1 MACVHWSRLLAV
13 GLAIVVAVRAGRAT
27 ATMSYG
33 PLQLSGSLQAQN
45 LFRHPD
51 ASEWSIT
58 QQRNTARLQL
68 EYKWLR
74 DGKLID
80 KYRVPY
86 LQRSEL
92 FVLYRGVYDSV
103 YDFTPGFI
111 EKNDIHGNV
120 YRRMSL
126 YDYAKKILEPNARR
140 GFAKRKLSLSGLP
153 HGTRAAFRFDSQ
165 LREGYAD
172 IKLRDVPLSIR
183 AGRQQIVWGESDNFR
198 MLDRVNALDLTWH
211 FFQEFPAPAFGWDQ
225 IRRPFWMVKFLYD
238 LGDVWK
244 LSQSYLEWYWNPG
257 DWQPAKQAFLPR
269 PWGLRML
276 DPLDNPID
284 GVFVGGVCGS
294 ERNPHIVQHGPNRG
308 THRCTRLMK
317 GTTLFEQG
325 DWDRD
330 PFDNSQ
336 VGVRYHGV
344 TPQGV
349 EFTLNYFYQ
358 RFSGD
363 DGTNYAPL
371 RGLPNTAPNRVV
383 GQRLLDRGVFP
394 AEYVAPYVHTIGLS
408 ANYSEEQLTQT
419 VFRLETIYDIGIP
432 IFDIAKETTI
442 DAPALPGITKK
453 EMWKGMI
460 GFDRPTWI
468 RAINKKT
475 TVFLTG
481 QFFWHHIVD
490 HPDCEPQRV
499 ALADTR
505 FRRRTGSCLI
515 GALDLPSLV
524 RTGFAKQNES
534 YRDKVREWESLF
546 TLAAF
551 TFYRGG
557 SVVPVVGLA
566 VDWVN
571 QWNMEPFWAVDWV
584 VRDDLVVNLSQR
596 YIVTPR
602 GNSTPIF
609 STWALGG
616 LSSGRSETDLRITY
630 QF

>member
-1 MACVHWSRLLAV
+1 MTLHRSRLLAIA
-13 GLAIVVAVRAGRAT
+13 LAAMLARAGPAGAT
-27 ATMSYG
+27 ISHG
-33 PLQLSGSLQAQN
+33 PFQISGSVQSQN

-51 ASEWSIT
+51 ATHWSMT

-68 EYKWLR
+68 EYEWLR

-80 KYRVPY
+80 KYRIPFV
-86 LQRSEL
+86 QRSEL
-92 FVLYRGVYDSV
+92 FLLYRGVYDSI

-111 EKNDIHGNV
+111 QKSDIHGDV
-120 YRRMSL
+120 YRGMSL
-126 YDYAKKILEPNARR
+126 YDYAKSVVEPNARR
-140 GFAKRKLSLSGLP
+140 GFAKRLLSLSGLS
-153 HGTRAAFRFDSQ
+153 HGERTALKFDSQ
-165 LREGYAD
+165 LREAYAD
-172 IKLRDVPLSIR
+172 VKLRGIPLSLR
-183 AGRQQIVWGESDNFR
+183 LGRQQIVWGEADNFR

-225 IRRPFWMVKFLYD
+225 IRRPYWMAKFLYD

-257 DWQPAKQAFLPR
+257 DWRPAKQAFLPR
-269 PWGLRML
+269 PWALRLL
-276 DPLDNPID
+276 DPLNNPID
-284 GVFVGGVCGS
+284 GAFIGGVCGS
-294 ERNPHIVQHGPNRG
+294 DNNPNVIRQGPNAG
-308 THRCTRLMK
+308 TPRCTRLMK
-317 GTTLFEQG
+317 GTRLFEQG
-325 DWDRD
+325 DWDRT
-330 PFDNSQ
+330 PLENSQ
-336 VGVRYHGV
+336 VGVRYHGI

-371 RGLPNTAPNRVV
+371 RGLPNTPPNRAVQ
-383 GQRLLDRGVFP
+383 QRMVDRGVFP
-394 AEYVAPYVHTIGLS
+394 AEYIAPYVHTVGLS
-408 ANYSEEQLTQT
+408 ANWSEEHLTQT
-419 VFRLETIYDIGIP
+419 VFRLETIFDVGVP

-442 DAPALPGITKK
+442 DNPALPGVTKK

-490 HPDCEPQRV
+490 WPSCEPQRV

-505 FRRRTGSCLI
+505 YRRRTGSCLI

-524 RTGFAKQNES
+524 RTGLAADRQS

-571 QWNMEPFWAVDWV
+571 RWNMEPFWTVDWV
-584 VRDDLVVNLSQR
+584 VRDDLIVNLSQR
-596 YIVTPR
+596 YIVTPH
-602 GNSTPIF
+602 GNSTPVF
-609 STWALGG
+609 STWGLGG
-616 LSSGRSETDLRITY
+616 LSSGRSETNLRITY